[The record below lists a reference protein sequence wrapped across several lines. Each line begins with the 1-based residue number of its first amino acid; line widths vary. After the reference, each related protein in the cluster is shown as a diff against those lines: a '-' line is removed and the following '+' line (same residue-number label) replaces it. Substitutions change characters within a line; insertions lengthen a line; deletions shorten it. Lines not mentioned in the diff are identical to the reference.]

1 MKVKKISYLNGQI
14 DDYIKIFSVDGEIV
28 YIAVDSI
35 VSITVQTN
43 GDVKII
49 CVHNERYLLQDVDKE
64 QLEELLEYSNLYAD
78 DEEDDH
84 DLCI

>member
-1 MKVKKISYLNGQI
+1 MRVKKISYLNGQV
-14 DDYIKIFSVDGEIV
+14 DDYFKIINVDGEIV

-35 VSITVQTN
+35 ISITVQTN
-43 GDVKII
+43 GDVKIV

-64 QLEELLEYSNLYAD
+64 QLEELLEYGNLYAD

-84 DLCI
+84 DLYI

>member
-14 DDYIKIFSVDGEIV
+14 DDYIKIINEDGEIV

-35 VSITVQTN
+35 ISITVQTN
-43 GDVKII
+43 SDIKIV

-64 QLEELLEYSNLYAD
+64 QLEEFLEYGNLGVD
-78 DEEDDH
+78 DEEDY
-84 DLCI
+84 

>member
-1 MKVKKISYLNGQI
+1 MRVKKISYLNGQV
-14 DDYIKIFSVDGEIV
+14 DDYIKIISVDGEIV
-28 YIAVDSI
+28 HIAVDSI
-35 VSITVQTN
+35 ISITVQTN
-43 GDVKII
+43 GDVKIV

-64 QLEELLEYSNLYAD
+64 QLEELLEYGNFYVD